1 MTKYEYKTVYLKQ
14 TGSTLLASRKIP
26 DLEDTLNHD
35 GQQGWRLC
43 EVISRSESSGTS
55 DKVILIL
62 ERELE

>member
-1 MTKYEYKTVYLKQ
+1 MKKYEYKTVYLKQ
-14 TGSTLLASRKIP
+14 TGSTFLASRKIP
-26 DLEDTLNHD
+26 DLEDTLNRE
-35 GQQGWRLC
+35 GQQGWRLR